1 MYIDSDGIL
10 HEEDYTGPV
19 NVDYYITM
27 GGETPMNGNEMG
39 DAVPGLQADSPY
51 TPSDQVLVA
60 GGGETPLTS
69 DVPYNISDVAAPN
82 GFNSGA
88 PGAIKDA
95 GGVGEWITNGFKSL
109 ANGFLGGMTQQP
121 HQATSTQAGGA
132 FGAPGPGILGRYGT
146 AVAPPPGSVQSSK
159 LGINSTSLMWL
170 VGLGVAFVL
179 VMSIRSR

>member
-1 MYIDSDGIL
+1 MYIDSDGVL
-10 HEEDYTGPV
+10 HTEEYSGPV
-19 NVDYYITM
+19 DVDYYINM
-27 GGETPMNGNEMG
+27 GGNTPMNGDMG
-39 DAVPGLQADSPY
+39 DPVPGLQADSPY
-51 TPSDQVLVA
+51 TAADQVLIP